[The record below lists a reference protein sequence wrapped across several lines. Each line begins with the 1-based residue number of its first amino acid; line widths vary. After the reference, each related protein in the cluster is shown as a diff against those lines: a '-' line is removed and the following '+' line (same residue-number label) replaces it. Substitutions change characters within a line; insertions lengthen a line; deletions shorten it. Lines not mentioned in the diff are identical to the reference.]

1 MKPTESPRLRQ
12 CRPGGQAAGPHA
24 QQGSFIIESLISV
37 VIFAIGLIS
46 MIGLATQALNQVTQ
60 TKARNDASYLAGE
73 LVGDMW
79 VSASAPNAFNTTA
92 WQARVASTLPSG
104 LATVTVTGTQ
114 VDITITWTDSKNDG
128 VRHQYQTSTQI
139 ARNS

>member
-1 MKPTESPRLRQ
+1 M
-12 CRPGGQAAGPHA
+12 
-24 QQGSFIIESLISV
+24 
-37 VIFAIGLIS
+37 IFAIGLIS

-79 VSASAPNAFNTTA
+79 VSASTPSAFSTTA
-92 WQARVASTLPSG
+92 WAARVAATLPSG
-104 LATVTVTGTQ
+104 VGTVTVTGTQ
-114 VDITITWTDSKNDG
+114 VDITITWTDTKNDG

-139 ARNS
+139 SRN

>member
-1 MKPTESPRLRQ
+1 MKPRTSPR
-12 CRPGGQAAGPHA
+12 PGKLPGSGKPAGSRW
-24 QQGSFIIESLISV
+24 QRGSFIIEALVSA

-79 VSASAPNAFNTTA
+79 VSASTPSAFSTTA
-92 WQARVASTLPSG
+92 WAARVAATLPSG
-104 LATVTVTGTQ
+104 VGTVTVTGTQ
-114 VDITITWTDSKNDG
+114 VDITITWTDTKNDG

-139 ARNS
+139 SRN

>member
-1 MKPTESPRLRQ
+1 MKPPATAGLRRFRQGAKPASPALQR
-12 CRPGGQAAGPHA
+12 
-24 QQGSFIIESLISV
+24 GSFIIESLISI
-37 VIFAIGLIS
+37 VIFAVGLIS

-73 LVGDMW
+73 LVGEMW
-79 VSASAPNAFNTTA
+79 VSASAPNAFNTAA
-92 WQARVASTLPSG
+92 WSARVASTLPSG

-114 VDITITWTDSKNDG
+114 VDISITWADPKNEG

-139 ARNS
+139 SRN